1 MTVPLM
7 IWSALIVI
15 DSQAC
20 SVESS
25 IEAMIAAPIAR
36 IAGERHADDRME
48 VGAGQEGHERRD
60 QDHPLDPDV
69 HDAGAFAHDPAQ
81 RPEGDRHRVLDDQVR
96 QRRDPVDQPVD
107 EAAEIRDVER
117 QREQG
122 DHDEAAGDP
131 APDEARI
138 AASERG
144 GGGGSGHRR
153 AYAAAAAG

>member
-1 MTVPLM
+1 MRIKP
-7 IWSALIVI
+7 
-15 DSQAC
+15 
-20 SVESS
+20 S
-25 IEAMIAAPIAR
+25 IPMFTTPARSHMIA
-36 IAGERHADDRME
+36 
-48 VGAGQEGHERRD
+48 
-60 QDHPLDPDV
+60 
-69 HDAGAFAHDPAQ
+69 AQ

-122 DHDEAAGDP
+122 DHDEPAGDP

-144 GGGGSGHRR
+144 GSGGSGHRR